1 MANKIYQKVAERDN
15 HECRI
20 CGNNQ
25 IQIHH
30 IIFRSHGGKNTK
42 ENLITLCKH
51 HHDKAHKNEREWRTR
66 LLDMQSELYGT
77 REESALKLKNKW
89 ER

>member
-1 MANKIYQKVAERDN
+1 MANKIYQQVAERDN

-30 IIFRSHGGKNTK
+30 IIFRSHGGKNSK

-51 HHDKAHKNEREWRTR
+51 HHDVVHSNEREWRTR
-66 LLDMQSELYGT
+66 LLELQRSIYGDID
-77 REESALKLKNKW
+77 ESALKLKNKW
-89 ER
+89 VR